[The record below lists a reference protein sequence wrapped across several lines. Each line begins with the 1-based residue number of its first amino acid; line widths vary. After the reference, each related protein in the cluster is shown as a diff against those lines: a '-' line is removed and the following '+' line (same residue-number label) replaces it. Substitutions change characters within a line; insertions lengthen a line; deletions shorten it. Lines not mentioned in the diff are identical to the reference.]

1 MTTQAPGKTGR
12 APAARVAEV
21 LLALAILD
29 GIGTSSGVLT
39 GEPRGDT
46 SYAVYAGCGAI
57 VVWWLAAHRPAFLG
71 PLTALGRLVA
81 GASLAALHAQ
91 ATIAA
96 VKPQALWPVPEA
108 LTTVLA
114 IPVAAACGAALLALR
129 ERES

>member
-1 MTTQAPGKTGR
+1 MTTRTPSKTSSATGG
-12 APAARVAEV
+12 RVAEV

-29 GIGTSSGVLT
+29 GIGTSSGILT

-57 VVWWLAAHRPAFLG
+57 AMWWLSSHRPAFMA
-71 PLTALGRLVA
+71 PLTTLGRLVV
-81 GASLAALHAQ
+81 GVTLAALYVQ

-96 VKPQALWPVPEA
+96 VKPAALWPVPEA

-114 IPVAAACGAALLALR
+114 IPVAVACGVALLALR

>member
-1 MTTQAPGKTGR
+1 MTTQAPTKASPVGGHV
-12 APAARVAEV
+12 ARV
-21 LLALAILD
+21 LLALALLD
-29 GIGTSSGVLT
+29 GIGTSSGILT

-57 VVWWLAAHRPAFLG
+57 VMWWLAAHRPAFMG
-71 PLTALGRLVA
+71 PLTPPGRLVA
-81 GASLAALHAQ
+81 GSSLAALYVQ

-96 VKPQALWPVPEA
+96 VKPAARWPVPES

-114 IPVAAACGAALLALR
+114 VVVAVACGVALLALR